1 AGGVEAVI
9 AHAAG
14 AGKLDF
20 FQPASLNDWIPFLGA
35 WITMMFGSI
44 PQQDV
49 FQRITSAKNEATA
62 VRGSLLGGTLYFA
75 FCFIPMFLA
84 YAATLVDPARF
95 LALLE
100 TDSQLVLPTLILEHT
115 PIAAQIVFFGAVLS
129 AVMSC
134 SSATLLAPS
143 VALSENVFKP
153 MVAHLNDAELLR
165 MMRTVLVIFAAVVL
179 AIALWSDAS
188 IYKLVVSTYKVTL
201 VVAFIPL
208 LAGLYWSKAT
218 TQGAIVAIASGLVSW
233 LGFELISSAD
243 AVWPPQLVGLLAAA
257 SGMVAGSLAPQV
269 LSATTEK
276 QAAGPL

>member
-1 AGGVEAVI
+1 
-9 AHAAG
+9 
-14 AGKLDF
+14 
-20 FQPASLNDWIPFLGA
+20 
-35 WITMMFGSI
+35 
-44 PQQDV
+44 
-49 FQRITSAKNEATA
+49 
-62 VRGSLLGGTLYFA
+62 FA

-84 YAATLVDPARF
+84 YAATLVDPGRF

-153 MVAHLNDAELLR
+153 MVARLNDAELLR
-165 MMRTVLVIFAAVVL
+165 MMRAVLATFAAVVL

-218 TQGAIVAIASGLVSW
+218 TQGAIVAIAGGLVSW
-233 LGFELISSAD
+233 LGFELISPAD
-243 AVWPPQLVGLLAAA
+243 AVWPPQLAGLLAAA
-257 SGMVAGSLAPQV
+257 SGMIVGSLAPQV
-269 LSATTEK
+269 LSAATEK
-276 QAAGPL
+276 QAAGPF